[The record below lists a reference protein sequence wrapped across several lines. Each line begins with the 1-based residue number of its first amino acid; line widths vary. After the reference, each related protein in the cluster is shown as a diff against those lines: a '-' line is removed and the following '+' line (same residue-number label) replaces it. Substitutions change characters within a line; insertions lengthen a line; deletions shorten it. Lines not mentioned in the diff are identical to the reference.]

1 MIAMIAASTPAPT
14 PTGTRRLSTASRE
27 LSSRAIASTCWRRG
41 WLGCAAAC
49 PEPLADPPTEAPGL
63 APESPLAASATVV
76 GIAAAA
82 GGPPPPGRRGG
93 GGGGGG
99 APEPEETG
107 AGAGGPVTGAAS
119 PEATAS
125 GAGPVPLP
133 PVDPVSVPVTV
144 A

>member
-27 LSSRAIASTCWRRG
+27 LSSRSIASTCWRRG

-82 GGPPPPGRRGG
+82 G
-93 GGGGGG
+93 
-99 APEPEETG
+99 APQPEETG
-107 AGAGGPVTGAAS
+107 AGAGGPGTGAAA
-119 PEATAS
+119 PQATAPRA
-125 GAGPVPLP
+125 GAGAVPP
-133 PVDPVSVPVTV
+133 GDPV
-144 A
+144 